1 MHAYQ
6 ARRGKFRDREKNKE
20 SLGRKT
26 RGGEEEEEN
35 KEIGKRNND

>member
-1 MHAYQ
+1 MHIK
-6 ARRGKFRDREKNKE
+6 RGKGSLGIREKNKE

-26 RGGEEEEEN
+26 RGVEEEEEN